1 MYKIKDDRKQ
11 LGAKK
16 LPIILAKRDGSNE
29 RIQEP
34 EKSHSQ
40 PTILIKHRD
49 TENRPLSPT
58 QKCNPQI
65 M

>member
-1 MYKIKDDRKQ
+1 MMDDQKQ
-11 LGAKK
+11 FVTKR
-16 LPIILAKRDGSNE
+16 LPIVLAKRDGSIE

-40 PTILIKHRD
+40 PIILIKPRD
-49 TENRPLSPT
+49 AENRCLSPT
-58 QKCNPQI
+58 QKLIPQT

>member
-1 MYKIKDDRKQ
+1 M
-11 LGAKK
+11 
-16 LPIILAKRDGSNE
+16 PIVLAKHDGSVE

-40 PTILIKHRD
+40 PTILIKPRD
-49 TENRPLSPT
+49 TENRPMSPT
-58 QKCNPQI
+58 QKFVSQI